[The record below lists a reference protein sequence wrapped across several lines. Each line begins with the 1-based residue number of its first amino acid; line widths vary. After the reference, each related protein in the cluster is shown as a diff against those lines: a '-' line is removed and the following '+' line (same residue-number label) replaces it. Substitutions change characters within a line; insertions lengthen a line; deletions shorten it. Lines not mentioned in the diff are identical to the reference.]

1 MDAPLSG
8 GLIRVRTPVAA
19 AGSRVCTVRV
29 GGSKPPAGH
38 ACSGASARPRATG
51 GSMEQPH
58 VRGDMAE
65 HPGVCDDSDR
75 VGLDGTN
82 GVS

>member
-1 MDAPLSG
+1 
-8 GLIRVRTPVAA
+8 
-19 AGSRVCTVRV
+19 
-29 GGSKPPAGH
+29 
-38 ACSGASARPRATG
+38 
-51 GSMEQPH
+51 MEQPH

-82 GVS
+82 GVSQAQGFLAAEAAAAWQVHVSTVDSASDPLRD